1 MTDLLLPEN
10 TAQNDVEWQEPPIEL
25 TDAETLS
32 LSSFQRPA
40 FIIDQLLKPG
50 LAVLAGAP
58 KLGKSWLVLD
68 ICQQV
73 ASGKPLWGLNTSGGS
88 VMYIALEDSK
98 ARLQDRLLSITD
110 TPSDRLYVAT
120 SCPSLSDGLEDAVIY
135 FTEQCSD
142 PKLVVI
148 DTFQMIRSARTEI
161 SYAGDYSETSQ
172 LKQLADRLG
181 ICILLVHHT
190 RKMADSDTISEISGT
205 NGIAGCADT
214 LMVLKKPKRTENKAT
229 LYFTGRDITDREL
242 TLELDRESCKW
253 KHVSGELPKH
263 RSLPPEIDRLWEHMQ
278 RVTRYEGDNSGFAE
292 QFSAFCGTQINP
304 AVLKRIMNRYR
315 FELEERGVTFISLR
329 TRKGRILSVIY
340 SEKLDKL
347 KHRSDNPNKD
357 IPADNAGSR
366 MTSADKGSE
375 GNAPEDNSAQQHRD
389 NPAEQPEPCAGAS
402 AYEAAYH
409 AEYDECARDFDS
421 YDGYIPPR

>member
-1 MTDLLLPEN
+1 MTDTFLPEN
-10 TAQNDVEWQEPPIEL
+10 TIQNDDEWQEPPIEL

-32 LSSFQRPA
+32 LCSFRRPA
-40 FIIDQLLKPG
+40 FLIDQLLKPG

-68 ICQQV
+68 ICQQI
-73 ASGKPLWGLNTSGGS
+73 ASGKPLWGLQTTGGS

-110 TPSDRLYVAT
+110 QPSDRLYITT

-135 FTEQCSD
+135 FTERCPD

-161 SYAGDYSETSQ
+161 SYAGDYSETSR

-229 LYFTGRDITDREL
+229 LYFTGRDIIDREL
-242 TLELDRESCKW
+242 TLELDRESCRW
-253 KHVSGELPKH
+253 KYVSGELPRR
-263 RSLPPEIDRLWEHMQ
+263 RSLPPEVDKLWEYMQ
-278 RVTRYEGDNSGFAE
+278 RAVRYEGDNSGFAE
-292 QFSAFCGTQINP
+292 QFSAFCGTQITP
-304 AVLKRIMNRYR
+304 AVLKRLMNRYR

-329 TRKGRILSVIY
+329 TNKGRILSVIY
-340 SEKLDKL
+340 SEKLDML
-347 KHRSDNPNKD
+347 KNPPD
-357 IPADNAGSR
+357 DQNAGR
-366 MTSADKGSE
+366 GADKGSE
-375 GNAPEDNSAQQHRD
+375 GNTPENNSEERRRDSPADPPDIRAKAAVCDNSGYQ
-389 NPAEQPEPCAGAS
+389 
-402 AYEAAYH
+402 AAYY
-409 AEYDECARDFDS
+409 AEYDEYARDFDS
-421 YDGYIPPR
+421 YDGYIPPQ